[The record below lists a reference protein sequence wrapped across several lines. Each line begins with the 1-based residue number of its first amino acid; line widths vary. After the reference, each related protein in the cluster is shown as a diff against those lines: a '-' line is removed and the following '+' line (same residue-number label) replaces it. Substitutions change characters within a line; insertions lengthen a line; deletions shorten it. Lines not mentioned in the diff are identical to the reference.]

1 MQIETLEH
9 IPALSSLYRK
19 AALGA
24 LGSKRSADDDP
35 QVGYRVDGLSIDAQH
50 LADYCE
56 ATGFRLGNE
65 APVLYP
71 YVLAFPLAILC
82 MNHPTFPF
90 APMGVVHLANEIQ
103 QHRALRIGETFSA
116 EVHAEHLR
124 PHRRGL
130 LVDMITKVFVG
141 EEVIW
146 EQNSTF
152 LKVGA
157 KFSST
162 TPTTVRTRG
171 EDSARRLDAHVQRAR
186 TPEAL
191 LRLSPSD
198 VARYAEAS
206 GDKNPIHTSTLGAKL
221 FGFPRTIA
229 HGMYT
234 LAAVLAGQEGRMG
247 EAVRVRA
254 EFHKPVLLPA
264 RVEVIRQGQLLTAI
278 KAGDHQKVHVVV
290 EVS

>member
-1 MQIETLEH
+1 MQIQTLESV
-9 IPALSSLYRK
+9 PELSALYRR
-19 AALGA
+19 AAVEALGA
-24 LGSKRSADDDP
+24 KRSADDDP
-35 QVGYRVDGLSIDAQH
+35 QVGFRVEGLSIDVDH
-50 LADYCE
+50 LASYCE

-65 APVLYP
+65 APMLYP

-103 QHRALRIGETFSA
+103 QHRPLRVGEEFSA
-116 EVHAEHLR
+116 EVRAENLR

-130 LVDMITKVFVG
+130 LVDMITRVFVG
-141 EEVIW
+141 EELVW

-157 KFSST
+157 KFSSKA
-162 TPTTVRTRG
+162 PTAVRTRG
-171 EDSARRLDAHVQRAR
+171 QDGARRLEAQVDRAR

-191 LRLSPSD
+191 LRFTPAD

-206 GDKNPIHTSTLGAKL
+206 GDKNPIHTSKLGAKL

-229 HGMYT
+229 HGMFT

-264 RVEVIRQGQLLTAI
+264 RVEVIRNGDVLTVI
-278 KAGDHQKVHVVV
+278 KAGDHQKVHLVV